1 MYFGRVSVKRQCI
14 VTIVVI
20 KRQQGIRRKAY
31 KLVEIVEKPRNI
43 DSPASLYSY
52 FVFPSNCFDVPCMI
66 SPRDSKLTR
75 DSLPLYIYIYI
86 YKVSFYSIFFSLF
99 SFLFSALLSY
109 LIFVTDHILEPI
121 KLALFTRRPIQFLFE
136 RSRQIAFD
144 FFYSR
149 FSREPRK
156 IISQLSPKLA
166 YRREMSG

>member
-1 MYFGRVSVKRQCI
+1 MSSAVMYFGRVSVKRQCI

-43 DSPASLYSY
+43 DSLASLYSY

-86 YKVSFYSIFFSLF
+86 FIKFRFIRF
-99 SFLFSALLSY
+99 SFLFSPFSFRLYFLILSSSRITYWNRSNLRY
-109 LIFVTDHILEPI
+109 LRDARFNFFSKDRVRLRSTSFILG
-121 KLALFTRRPIQFLFE
+121 
-136 RSRQIAFD
+136 
-144 FFYSR
+144 
-149 FSREPRK
+149 
-156 IISQLSPKLA
+156 SPVNRGK
-166 YRREMSG
+166 